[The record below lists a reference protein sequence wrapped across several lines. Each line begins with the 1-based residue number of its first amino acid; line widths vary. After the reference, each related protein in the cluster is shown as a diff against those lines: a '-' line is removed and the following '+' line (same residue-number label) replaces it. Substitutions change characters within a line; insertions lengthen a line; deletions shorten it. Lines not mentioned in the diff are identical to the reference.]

1 MQAYYDVDKTGHLNF
16 RTFCSRVMGESN
28 DDATA
33 RPNQSEPQLPQ
44 TLQCVNGCQLT
55 AACVFQGWTNRSV
68 KTTHSAD
75 MDPRNFAKIL
85 LRNIREQFKDVWIG
99 SRKPQDLF
107 VSFDE
112 AFP

>member
-1 MQAYYDVDKTGHLNF
+1 MCEWMSADCGV
-16 RTFCSRVMGESN
+16 RVI
-28 DDATA
+28 
-33 RPNQSEPQLPQ
+33 
-44 TLQCVNGCQLT
+44 
-55 AACVFQGWTNRSV
+55 QGWTNRSV

-107 VSFDE
+107 V
-112 AFP
+112 

>member
-1 MQAYYDVDKTGHLNF
+1 M
-16 RTFCSRVMGESN
+16 
-28 DDATA
+28 
-33 RPNQSEPQLPQ
+33 
-44 TLQCVNGCQLT
+44 NGCQLT
-55 AACVFQGWTNRSV
+55 AACVVQGWTNRSV